1 MSEKRTEQLNIRVTK
16 ETLDI
21 IEEEASK
28 IGWSKASLAERIL
41 REWTEGTKTNKSS
54 SIQFIIT
61 NNNNINL

>member
-41 REWTEGTKTNKSS
+41 REWTEGTKINKSS